1 MNLIT
6 CGALLCLHIEWI
18 SNDKRVVF
26 FACFVFA
33 VAGIAVATCFK
44 KEVKKEAEDSAVTS
58 GATDFE
64 KEGLL
69 SESA

>member
-6 CGALLCLHIEWI
+6 CGALLCLHIDWI

-33 VAGIAVATCFK
+33 ISGLAVATYFR
-44 KEVKKEAEDSAVTS
+44 KEVKKETEKPAVS
-58 GATDFE
+58 GQEFE

-69 SESA
+69 ESTA

>member
-1 MNLIT
+1 MNFIT
-6 CGALLCLHIEWI
+6 CAALLCLHIDWI

-33 VAGIAVATCFK
+33 VSGLTVATLFK
-44 KEVKKEAEDSAVTS
+44 KEEKKDAEKQNPAVQE
-58 GATDFE
+58 FE

-69 SESA
+69 AENA